1 MSKNPAIDPVVI
13 VSAKRTAI
21 GNLGGALGSIP
32 AHELGKTVIEAVLQ
46 DAGVTA
52 GEVDD
57 VIMGQVLTA
66 GVGQNPARQA
76 AIRAGIPQEKT
87 ALTINQVCGS
97 GLRSVAM
104 GAQSILQGDAEIVI
118 AGGQESMSQSPHAVG
133 MRTGVKFGNAELT
146 DTMIK
151 DGLWDVFNDYH
162 MGITAENIAEK
173 YQVTRADQDNFAAN
187 SQNKAEAAIK
197 GGRFKAEIVP
207 VSVATR
213 KETIVVEQDE
223 FPRAGVTAESLS
235 KLKPAFKKDGT
246 VTAANASGINDGA
259 AGVVL
264 MRASEAKRRGLK
276 PLAKIASWATAGV
289 DPAVMGTGPIPA
301 SRKALEKA
309 GWKVGD
315 LDLIESN
322 EAFAAQACCVNKEL
336 GFDPAKTNVNGG
348 AIALGHPIGASGT
361 RVLVTLLHELAR
373 RDGKKGLATLCI
385 GGGMGIAL
393 CVERDDSMEWKKV
406 A

>member
-118 AGGQESMSQSPHAVG
+118 GLEAG
-133 MRTGVKFGNAELT
+133 K
-146 DTMIK
+146 
-151 DGLWDVFNDYH
+151 
-162 MGITAENIAEK
+162 
-173 YQVTRADQDNFAAN
+173 
-187 SQNKAEAAIK
+187 
-197 GGRFKAEIVP
+197 
-207 VSVATR
+207 
-213 KETIVVEQDE
+213 
-223 FPRAGVTAESLS
+223 
-235 KLKPAFKKDGT
+235 
-246 VTAANASGINDGA
+246 
-259 AGVVL
+259 
-264 MRASEAKRRGLK
+264 
-276 PLAKIASWATAGV
+276 
-289 DPAVMGTGPIPA
+289 
-301 SRKALEKA
+301 
-309 GWKVGD
+309 
-315 LDLIESN
+315 
-322 EAFAAQACCVNKEL
+322 
-336 GFDPAKTNVNGG
+336 
-348 AIALGHPIGASGT
+348 
-361 RVLVTLLHELAR
+361 
-373 RDGKKGLATLCI
+373 
-385 GGGMGIAL
+385 
-393 CVERDDSMEWKKV
+393 
-406 A
+406 